1 MKPTF
6 DRDLEL
12 AGRMAAAL
20 MAIELAAWGWSNG
33 RSDRAVAAR
42 FGVSPGTVAKWRRL
56 ACYRDE
62 PEYWRQ
68 TLRSRRGLPKAG

>member
-1 MKPTF
+1 MKPIF

-20 MAIELAAWGWSNG
+20 MAIELAALGWSNR

-42 FGVSPGTVAKWRRL
+42 FGVSPATVAKWRRL
-56 ACYRDE
+56 AVYRDA
-62 PEYWRQ
+62 PDYWRVA
-68 TLRSRRGLPKAG
+68 LRAKAS